1 MFSIWSASG
10 FDLLIFMFFYHQC
23 FLIKANFFFFIKA
36 VSITESAANKM
47 NFSSMQRSWAFC
59 CRTRLLELYF
69 LLVTLCSNNRVD
81 PFLHTNHVYV
91 LYFISKDL
99 IFSRG
104 ARRPLFLESLT
115 PNVWSQHNFYLYFFC
130 HIYTFTVIVLQSP
143 LLEIFLPN
151 LIKFQFLLAK
161 ERKQIGKVWNS
172 ALTVHVLC
180 ENERICTCKW
190 WEITSRFPAVWGEV
204 SQEQWWSASV

>member
-1 MFSIWSASG
+1 MFLSANTFWIFIMFSIWSASG

-130 HIYTFTVIVLQSP
+130 HTFTHSQ
-143 LLEIFLPN
+143 LLCF
-151 LIKFQFLLAK
+151 K
-161 ERKQIGKVWNS
+161 
-172 ALTVHVLC
+172 ALFW
-180 ENERICTCKW
+180 RFF
-190 WEITSRFPAVWGEV
+190 SRT
-204 SQEQWWSASV
+204 